1 MTQPIDSSLSTSAP
15 RAWEPTHPREAARLF
30 ASLTS
35 RWWIAGGWALD
46 LFMGMESRPHG
57 DLDIGVLR
65 REAAQVI
72 EALRDWELFE
82 AQDGRLLRL
91 HQREPRPQVNSLW
104 CRPRGGSRW
113 VFELL
118 LDDSDGEAWVF
129 RRQRDIRR
137 PLAAAIRRDRTRIP
151 YLAPE
156 IGLLYKAQR
165 PRAGDEL
172 DFRNVAPR
180 LDDGARAWLHDALTR
195 IEPDHPWLEALAA
208 TRGKE
213 YA

>member
-1 MTQPIDSSLSTSAP
+1 MAEPLRSA
-15 RAWEPTHPREAARLF
+15 AQVWEPTHPRAAPRLC

-57 DLDIGVLR
+57 DLDIGILR

-82 AQDGRLLRL
+82 AQDGMLQRLR
-91 HQREPRPQVNSLW
+91 QREPRPQVNSLW

-118 LDDSDGEAWVF
+118 LDDSDGDAWVF
-129 RRQRDIRR
+129 RRRRDIRR
-137 PLAAAIRRDRTRIP
+137 PLAAAIRCDGMRIP
-151 YLAPE
+151 CLAPE
-156 IGLLYKAQR
+156 IGLLYKARR
-165 PRAGDEL
+165 PRAEDAL

-180 LDDGARAWLHDALTR
+180 LDDGACSWLHDALTR
-195 IEPDHPWLEALAA
+195 SEPDHPWLEALAA

-213 YA
+213 DA